1 MKNALSLRVLD
12 KYGIYTSLGKD
23 ILDEMSINGI
33 NTYALIDITDVDKGF
48 IAATEAANTSVN

>member
-23 ILDEMSINGI
+23 ILDEMRKVHND
-33 NTYALIDITDVDKGF
+33 TTKLIQTIHITH
-48 IAATEAANTSVN
+48 SLQ